1 MIGKPFL
8 FLDNIKYFSMSHIEP
23 EHINI
28 QAVPQSIK
36 FCFIFHFVLKNDCAL
51 TIESDIIICT
61 EKTSGRRC

>member
-8 FLDNIKYFSMSHIEP
+8 FLDNINYFSMSHIEP

-28 QAVPQSIK
+28 KLSNQILFHISL
-36 FCFIFHFVLKNDCAL
+36 CFENDCAL